1 MLVFFV
7 ETLVI
12 VEKHRSERTHTHT
25 HSLLSKKTN
34 KI

>member
-25 HSLLSKKTN
+25 LIIVKKN
-34 KI
+34 E